1 MTYKP
6 QVNDYVEWTKDVEGW
21 IYFRD
26 DEYVTIEHIVR
37 PKDTENYHACP
48 IHANERL
55 LVVCYKEDWKQLK
68 YVKSRKSRYEEE
80 QDCLEVVGEGA
91 WRESK

>member
-1 MTYKP
+1 MIEPSARLQGIFEHSIQLAK
-6 QVNDYVEWTKDVEGW
+6 GLSH
-21 IYFRD
+21 
-26 DEYVTIEHIVR
+26 EYITIEHSVR
-37 PKDTENYHACP
+37 PKDKVNYHACP

>member
-80 QDCLEVVGEGA
+80 QDCLALVGESIG
-91 WRESK
+91 